1 MDISEAL
8 KKEIEKDIKRCT
20 EHLEVNGS
28 ESLISEIIAK
38 YSRYDKDFAKEVRP
52 MAKAT
57 VPGYECDYRNEL
69 RNAAARLKTFLLDAT
84 DNLDDRAE
92 RLEYLISQIE
102 DIKKEFTEVFGGVK
116 SIHTSSVFITWREN
130 LKYLLRDMTPDDT
143 INELMSE
150 LDQFNGYNDKKIFD
164 SVVAKCNLI
173 HENSRKYF
181 ENAKDGNMKE
191 YGSDVFIVHGHDN
204 EAKNIVA
211 RTVEQLGLK
220 AIILH
225 EQPDEGKT
233 IIEKLE
239 KYTANVAYAIVLYTE
254 CDLGRDKNSPESCNQ
269 YRARQNVVFEH
280 GLFIG
285 AIGRER
291 VTALV
296 KGKIEKPGDI
306 DGVIYTDMDDQDG
319 WKIQLC
325 KNMKAAGLDVDMN
338 KLA

>member
-1 MDISEAL
+1 MDISEGL
-8 KKEIEKDIKRCT
+8 RKEIERDIERCNG
-20 EHLEVNGS
+20 HSEVNGS
-28 ESLISEIIAK
+28 ESLIREIVAK
-38 YSRYDKDFAKEVRP
+38 YSRYDTNFAKEVCP
-52 MAKAT
+52 VAKVT

-69 RNAAARLKTFLLDAT
+69 RSAAARLKTFLLDAT
-84 DNLDDRAE
+84 DSLNDREE
-92 RLEYLISQIE
+92 RLACLISRIE
-102 DIKKEFTEVFGGVK
+102 DIKKEFTEMFGGIK
-116 SIHTSSVFITWREN
+116 TIYTSNVFIEWREN
-130 LKYLLRDMTPDDT
+130 LKYLLREMTPDDT
-143 INELMSE
+143 ITELLLE
-150 LDQFNGYNDKKIFD
+150 LDQFNGYDDEKIFY

-181 ENAKDGNMKE
+181 KKVNGDNVKK
-191 YGSDVFIVHGHDN
+191 YGSDVFIIHGHDN
-204 EAKNIVA
+204 EAKIIVA
-211 RTVEQLGLK
+211 RTVEQLGLR
-220 AIILH
+220 AVILH
-225 EQPDEGKT
+225 EKPDEGKT

-239 KYTANVAYAIVLYTE
+239 KYTSNAAYAIVLYTE

-280 GLFIG
+280 GLLIG

-296 KGKIEKPGDI
+296 KGKVEKPGDI

-338 KLA
+338 KLT